1 MGLLA
6 RTPPSC
12 KVPQAGRSLARKKLF
27 RSDHR
32 SLSHREYIPWRRN
45 TTANAMLGQSTIRTA
60 GVKRWEWGK
69 PTRPASGDFV
79 SRSPPAPPRT
89 AASPIWILRRG
100 NSERGWACRRTFG
113 SPQHRHESRRHHG
126 RDIEESQ
133 GGGQQL
139 VEGAVQAVGVIVSIF
154 PDADDGRQPR
164 PEAGAW
170 PAVPEDLSRKVWELV
185 IPIFDGCPVIHEV
198 GYDEGA
204 CSSSVRRVPTRR
216 ALKGD

>member
-1 MGLLA
+1 MILCPAVHLHHLVRQLLRSGSYAAVIRKEDGLA
-6 RTPPSC
+6 
-12 KVPQAGRSLARKKLF
+12 VGRSAR
-27 RSDHR
+27 H
-32 SLSHREYIPWRRN
+32 N
-45 TTANAMLGQSTIRTA
+45 TDT
-60 GVKRWEWGK
+60 K
-69 PTRPASGDFV
+69 P
-79 SRSPPAPPRT
+79 
-89 AASPIWILRRG
+89 
-100 NSERGWACRRTFG
+100 
-113 SPQHRHESRRHHG
+113 RRHHG

-164 PEAGAW
+164 LEAGAW
-170 PAVPEDLSRKVWELV
+170 PAVLEDLSRKVWELV